1 MTSTLATRLPDIDV
15 LRSVARAGGLAT
27 KAYGCWPHSPDE
39 AQVPPL
45 PGFIEST
52 FSPLVA
58 HAARRALHGRPP
70 TTATTAVILVTAL
83 GDVTSAVA
91 VADAVDGGRR
101 VGPLMFFQSVP
112 NAVAGHLAA
121 RWGLRGP
128 VVCVSRVETAIEIAA
143 GLIEDGD
150 ADDALVVWAEVAAG
164 PGDVDRAAAA
174 LVFPTAE
181 RVDGDRS

>member
-1 MTSTLATRLPDIDV
+1 MTSTLATHPPDIDI
-15 LRSVARAGGLAT
+15 LRSIARAGGLAT
-27 KAYGCWPHSPDE
+27 VAYGSWPHSPADQ
-39 AQVPPL
+39 QVEPL

-58 HAARRALHGRPP
+58 QTAHRALHGRPT

-83 GDVTSAVA
+83 GDLTSAVA
-91 VADAVDGGRR
+91 VAGAVDAARR

-121 RWGLRGP
+121 RFGLRGP
-128 VVCVSRVETAIEIAA
+128 VVCVSRVQTAIEVAA
-143 GLIEDGD
+143 SLIEDGD
-150 ADDALVVWAEVAAG
+150 ADDALVVWAEVATD
-164 PGDVDRAAAA
+164 PEDRDRAAAA
-174 LVFPTAE
+174 LIRPADE